1 MKNLRERIYHKF
13 SISLYHIIRILA
25 LLLIVVVLSS
35 QELIASIDD
44 HDFEY
49 PQITKTDLA
58 LYSMFNVKP

>member
-1 MKNLRERIYHKF
+1 M
-13 SISLYHIIRILA
+13 A